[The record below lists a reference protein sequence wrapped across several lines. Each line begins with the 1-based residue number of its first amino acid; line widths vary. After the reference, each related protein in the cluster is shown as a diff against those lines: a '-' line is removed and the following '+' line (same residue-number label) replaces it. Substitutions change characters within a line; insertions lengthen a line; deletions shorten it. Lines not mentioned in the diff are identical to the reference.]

1 MNAPVNPKKLIKGA
15 LGDWEV
21 VIGMEIHAQVTS
33 RSKLF
38 SGAPTAFGAEPN
50 DNVSLVDAAM
60 PGMLP
65 VINRE
70 CVAQAVRTGLGLK
83 AQINHRS
90 VFDRKNYFYPD
101 LPQGYQI
108 SQYKSPIVGEG
119 EVLVDLPDG
128 ASITVGI
135 ERLHLEQDAGKSLH
149 DQDPLRIVAGFL
161 TDRKLASRPVA
172 IEETLRYFAVD
183 ALQRTLPGIRLVS
196 ANPVVRGCRMVK
208 TPAEIALMQMA
219 TDVTIAAYR
228 WTQPRVERGM
238 TGAEIG
244 ALMNAATRALG
255 GAPEF
260 ALALIGPAAALPH
273 GSREVHRVA
282 DGQVVLMDCGCT
294 VQGYQSDVSRTWVH
308 GAATI
313 EQRRVW
319 DQVAR
324 GQQVALA
331 AARIGVAAGSVDDA
345 VRRYYGSLGYG
356 PDYRLPGL
364 SHRTGH
370 GIGMDGHEP
379 VNLVRGE
386 TTKLAAGMCFSNEP
400 GLYLPGR
407 FGVRLEDC
415 FHMTPAGPRWF
426 SEPPRSIDAP
436 V

>member
-1 MNAPVNPKKLIKGA
+1 MRAIDRRSLLGAALALPVAGVLRAAEPDLSALADITRGA
-15 LGDWEV
+15 VPIDAAERARRLSRAQALMRANG
-21 VIGMEIHAQVTS
+21 IGAVLVEPGSSLVYFTGIRWGRSERLTAAILPAEGEPCIVTPFFEEPSIRETLAIPAQV
-33 RSKLF
+33 RVWQ
-38 SGAPTAFGAEPN
+38 E
-50 DNVSLVDAAM
+50 
-60 PGMLP
+60 
-65 VINRE
+65 
-70 CVAQAVRTGLGLK
+70 
-83 AQINHRS
+83 
-90 VFDRKNYFYPD
+90 
-101 LPQGYQI
+101 
-108 SQYKSPIVGEG
+108 
-119 EVLVDLPDG
+119 
-128 ASITVGI
+128 
-135 ERLHLEQDAGKSLH
+135 

-183 ALQRTLPGIRLVS
+183 ALQRALPGIRLVS

-228 WTQPRVERGM
+228 WTQPRVEAGM

-331 AARIGVAAGSVDDA
+331 AARIGAAAGSVDDA